1 MSNDTDSDDESEY
14 AYDNGGGGGR
24 NLDEDA
30 AMEAAILESAAVAAA
45 SAVAA
50 AAAAAANLA
59 PKACS
64 SSSLK
69 SAPLPSTPNGTEVRR
84 VRAKVEGGNV
94 EIIQRLEPT
103 PTKNGEAWYDEP
115 CSKCHVGRR
124 CSRCKTRINKAI
136 QNSRAKRKLE
146 ALQQSDPAQVEAKT
160 TMVNTARRS
169 DYRENYRSLAKVA
182 MRQARDLMKSADKH
196 GRDLLE
202 RMSDSPG
209 GSLGSRFDVK
219 SAAYSEF
226 WRDNKKAAAKKH
238 LIAACAENCAEAHYK
253 LAIMMLIDS
262 TADRPEA
269 FRLINKAA
277 EMGYADAHME
287 LARSLDGGR
296 DGWHCSKF
304 HIGTEISADDDL
316 GADEDL
322 AVQHYRGAAL
332 GCNCWGRE
340 QCDHDFSGAQ
350 AEALRNLSYV
360 YKEGLLGREVDG
372 EEAKKLLLK
381 AAVLGSIEAQYCL
394 AHSFSVGLEID
405 LEEARKWYRI
415 AAKNEDG
422 DAQWVLGR
430 ASEKGMLGIEVDLEE
445 AMKWYQMAAQNGQG
459 RAQRKLAL
467 CYEYGDMGLEI
478 NFEEAASW
486 YDEAAKSGDTSAQ
499 YFLAQRHEYGY
510 IGLKVNIKEA
520 YKWYLQS
527 AEGGDHDAQYTLGDA
542 YQFGHLGLEID
553 FVKARDWYIK
563 AADQGHCDAKCQLA
577 QVYQLGGIGV
587 EKSETAAFEV
597 HGMVISEHAE
607 DGYQEGYFCD
617 RCKGK
622 SSLGHL
628 GGSMRRWFCVH
639 CSQDLCF
646 ECFPE
651 P

>member
-1 MSNDTDSDDESEY
+1 
-14 AYDNGGGGGR
+14 
-24 NLDEDA
+24 
-30 AMEAAILESAAVAAA
+30 
-45 SAVAA
+45 
-50 AAAAAANLA
+50 
-59 PKACS
+59 
-64 SSSLK
+64 
-69 SAPLPSTPNGTEVRR
+69 
-84 VRAKVEGGNV
+84 
-94 EIIQRLEPT
+94 
-103 PTKNGEAWYDEP
+103 
-115 CSKCHVGRR
+115 
-124 CSRCKTRINKAI
+124 
-136 QNSRAKRKLE
+136 
-146 ALQQSDPAQVEAKT
+146 
-160 TMVNTARRS
+160 
-169 DYRENYRSLAKVA
+169 
-182 MRQARDLMKSADKH
+182 
-196 GRDLLE
+196 
-202 RMSDSPG
+202 
-209 GSLGSRFDVK
+209 
-219 SAAYSEF
+219 
-226 WRDNKKAAAKKH
+226 
-238 LIAACAENCAEAHYK
+238 
-253 LAIMMLIDS
+253 MLIDS

-269 FRLINKAA
+269 FRLLNKAA

-296 DGWHCSKF
+296 VTGRGGWHCSKF
-304 HIGTEISADDDL
+304 HIGTEISADDL

-360 YKEGLLGREVDG
+360 YEDGLLGREVDG

-381 AAVLGSIEAQYCL
+381 AAVLGSIKAQYCL

-459 RAQRKLAL
+459 RAQLKLAF

-486 YDEAAKSGDTSAQ
+486 YDEAAKSGDL
-499 YFLAQRHEYGY
+499 F
-510 IGLKVNIKEA
+510 
-520 YKWYLQS
+520 
-527 AEGGDHDAQYTLGDA
+527 AQYTLGGA

-617 RCKGK
+617 CCKGK

>member
-1 MSNDTDSDDESEY
+1 
-14 AYDNGGGGGR
+14 
-24 NLDEDA
+24 
-30 AMEAAILESAAVAAA
+30 
-45 SAVAA
+45 
-50 AAAAAANLA
+50 
-59 PKACS
+59 
-64 SSSLK
+64 
-69 SAPLPSTPNGTEVRR
+69 
-84 VRAKVEGGNV
+84 
-94 EIIQRLEPT
+94 
-103 PTKNGEAWYDEP
+103 
-115 CSKCHVGRR
+115 
-124 CSRCKTRINKAI
+124 
-136 QNSRAKRKLE
+136 
-146 ALQQSDPAQVEAKT
+146 
-160 TMVNTARRS
+160 
-169 DYRENYRSLAKVA
+169 
-182 MRQARDLMKSADKH
+182 MRQARDLMESADKH

-269 FRLINKAA
+269 FRLLNKAA

-296 DGWHCSKF
+296 VTGRGGWHCSKF
-304 HIGTEISADDDL
+304 HIGTEISADDL

-360 YKEGLLGREVDG
+360 YEDGLLGREVDG

-381 AAVLGSIEAQYCL
+381 AAVLGSIKAQYCL

-445 AMKWYQMAAQNGQG
+445 AMKWYQMAAQNGQD
-459 RAQRKLAL
+459 RAQRTLAL
-467 CYEYGDMGLEI
+467 CYEYGEMGLEINFEEAASWYDEAAKSGGYRIAAKNEDGDAQWVLGRASEKGMLGIEVDLEEAMKWYQMAAQNGQDRAQRTLALCYEYGEMGLEI

-486 YDEAAKSGDTSAQ
+486 YDEAAKSGDL
-499 YFLAQRHEYGY
+499 F
-510 IGLKVNIKEA
+510 
-520 YKWYLQS
+520 
-527 AEGGDHDAQYTLGDA
+527 AQYTLGGA

-617 RCKGK
+617 CCKGK

>member
-1 MSNDTDSDDESEY
+1 MHYGITVFASTERRRLPGELAFAPVMSNDTDSDDESEY

-59 PKACS
+59 SKACS

-84 VRAKVEGGNV
+84 VRAKVEGGTV

-182 MRQARDLMKSADKH
+182 MRQARDLMESADKH

-269 FRLINKAA
+269 FRLLNKAA

-296 DGWHCSKF
+296 VTGRGGWHCSKF
-304 HIGTEISADDDL
+304 HIGTEISADDL

-360 YKEGLLGREVDG
+360 YEDGLLGREVDG

-381 AAVLGSIEAQYCL
+381 AAVLGSIKAQYCL

-445 AMKWYQMAAQNGQG
+445 AMKWYQMAAQNGQD
-459 RAQRKLAL
+459 RAQRTLAL
-467 CYEYGDMGLEI
+467 CYEYGEMGLEI

-486 YDEAAKSGDTSAQ
+486 YDEAAKSGDL
-499 YFLAQRHEYGY
+499 F
-510 IGLKVNIKEA
+510 
-520 YKWYLQS
+520 
-527 AEGGDHDAQYTLGDA
+527 AQYTLGGA

-617 RCKGK
+617 CCKGK